1 MIGEFGEV
9 KTTNLL
15 FSLKC
20 TENAPAKNRLCLVV
34 ESTNRHKPKP
44 KSTFSAGGWNWT
56 LFHEVGIRDDADS
69 LHLLLGMRIAALL
82 PVKSETKDGTKSEG
96 TRKEGK

>member
-20 TENAPAKNRLCLVV
+20 TEKRRSTSPTQKAVSSNRPCFQ
-34 ESTNRHKPKP
+34 PKVAYRTRG
-44 KSTFSAGGWNWT
+44 K
-56 LFHEVGIRDDADS
+56 LKDADS